1 VRSRLLL
8 AFLLIASCSRPAPE
22 HRAKPNEP
30 GALPI
35 DIINEQSSL
44 LDLSRGAT
52 IVSRTGETMLPVSA
66 INTIDGDIGTFWQTP
81 PHDFPQ
87 SIVIALGAPSRI
99 DRIGIRSLDVGFEP
113 KTVPFESSID
123 GMTWQ
128 PLATI
133 TPKTLELAQWFD
145 VAPTTAS
152 YLRVN
157 IPAPATAGH
166 DVRLHSIYAHGA
178 EVSARADPP
187 IDGCWSINGS
197 AALFAQR
204 GTHARGVLMRGA
216 QPIFL
221 EGSTT
226 GRIWRFNWIHGN
238 DFGLTA
244 LAVSPEDKHFSG
256 IEWHEEAIPLF
267 RALPWFGERTT
278 CAPAVIRNDVELAL
292 LHRAN
297 HVALFGLQFDASG
310 NLLLDPSREELQ
322 TLLKIIH
329 AAPPIDL
336 VAHEFRQP
344 DARRNK
350 EIAEREI
357 DSVKA
362 ALVTLGADMSRMT
375 FRAAGSDDPRHKPE
389 SEIAAA
395 LYSSVEV
402 EVRR

>member
-1 VRSRLLL
+1 VKSRLLL
-8 AFLLIASCSRPAPE
+8 AFLLLASCSRPAPE
-22 HRAKPNEP
+22 QPAKANEP
-30 GALPI
+30 GALPT

-52 IVSRTGETMLPVSA
+52 IVSRTGETMLHVSA

-87 SIVIALGAPSRI
+87 SIVIALGASSRI
-99 DRIGIRSLDVGFEP
+99 DRIGIRSLEVGFEP
-113 KTVPFESSID
+113 KSVPFESSLD
-123 GMTWQ
+123 GTTWQ

-133 TPKTLELAQWFD
+133 TPRKIELAQWLD
-145 VAPTTAS
+145 VAPTTAA

-178 EVSARADPP
+178 EIAPRVDPP

-197 AALFAQR
+197 AALFVQR
-204 GTHARGVLMRGA
+204 GPRATGVLMRGA

-221 EGSTT
+221 EGGTT

-244 LAVSPEDKHFSG
+244 LALSPDSKHFSG

-267 RALPWFGERTT
+267 RAMPWFGERTT

-297 HVALFGLQFDASG
+297 HVALFGLQFDKSG
-310 NLLLDPSREELQ
+310 NLLLDASREELQ
-322 TLLKIIH
+322 SLLKTIR
-329 AAPPIDL
+329 AAPPIDI

-350 EIAEREI
+350 EIAQREI

-362 ALVTLGADMSRMT
+362 ALVSLGADMSRIA
-375 FRAAGSDDPRHKPE
+375 FLAAGSDDPRHKPE

-395 LYSSVEV
+395 VYSSVEV

>member
-1 VRSRLLL
+1 VKSRLLL
-8 AFLLIASCSRPAPE
+8 AILLLASCSRRAPE
-22 HRAKPNEP
+22 HPAKANEP
-30 GALPI
+30 GALPT

-66 INTIDGDIGTFWQTP
+66 LNTIDGDIGTFWQTP

-99 DRIGIRSLDVGFEP
+99 DRIGIRSMEVGFEP
-113 KTVPFESSID
+113 KSVPFESSLD
-123 GMTWQ
+123 GTTWQ

-133 TPKTLELAQWFD
+133 TPKKIELAQWLD

-152 YLRVN
+152 YLRIT
-157 IPAPATAGH
+157 IPAPAIAGH
-166 DVRLHSIYAHGA
+166 DVRLHSIYAHGSEIA
-178 EVSARADPP
+178 PRSDPR
-187 IDGCWSINGS
+187 IDGCWSVNGS
-197 AALFAQR
+197 AALFVQR
-204 GTHARGVLMRGA
+204 GTRATGVLMRGA

-221 EGSTT
+221 EGGTT

-244 LAVSPEDKHFSG
+244 LAVSADDKHFSG

-267 RALPWFGERTT
+267 RAMPWFGERTT

-322 TLLKIIH
+322 SLLKIIR
-329 AAPPIDL
+329 AAPPIDV
-336 VAHEFRQP
+336 VAHEFRQL
-344 DARRNK
+344 DAQRNK
-350 EIAEREI
+350 EIAQHEI

-362 ALVTLGADMSRMT
+362 ALANLGADMSRIL

>member
-1 VRSRLLL
+1 VKSRLLL
-8 AFLLIASCSRPAPE
+8 AFLLLASCSRRASEHPA
-22 HRAKPNEP
+22 KSKEP
-30 GALPI
+30 GALPT

-52 IVSRTGETMLPVSA
+52 IVSRTGEAMLSVSA

-99 DRIGIRSLDVGFEP
+99 DRIGIRSLEAGFEP
-113 KTVPFESSID
+113 KAVPFESSLD
-123 GMTWQ
+123 GTTWQ

-133 TPKTLELAQWFD
+133 TPKRLELAQWLD

-152 YLRVN
+152 YLRAN

-178 EVSARADPP
+178 EIAPRVDPR

-197 AALFAQR
+197 AALFVQR
-204 GTHARGVLMRGA
+204 GIRATGVLMRGA

-221 EGSTT
+221 EGGTT

-238 DFGLTA
+238 DFGYTA
-244 LAVSPEDKHFSG
+244 FAISPDDKHFSG

-297 HVALFGLQFDASG
+297 RVGLFGLQFDASG
-310 NLLLDPSREELQ
+310 NLLLEASREELQ
-322 TLLKIIH
+322 SLLKIIH
-329 AAPPIDL
+329 AAPPIDI

-350 EIAEREI
+350 EIAQREI
-357 DSVKA
+357 DSLKA
-362 ALVTLGADMSRMT
+362 ALVSLSADVSRIS
-375 FRAAGSDDPRHKPE
+375 FRAAGSDDPRQQPE
-389 SEIAAA
+389 REIAAA
-395 LYSSVEV
+395 VSSSVEV

>member
-1 VRSRLLL
+1 MKSRLLL
-8 AFLLIASCSRPAPE
+8 AFLLLASCSRRAPE
-22 HRAKPNEP
+22 HRVKPNEP

-52 IVSRTGETMLPVSA
+52 IVSRTGEMMLPVSA

-113 KTVPFESSID
+113 KSVPFESSID
-123 GMTWQ
+123 GVTWQ

-133 TPKTLELAQWFD
+133 APKTIELAQWFD

-157 IPAPATAGH
+157 IPAPAIAGH
-166 DVRLHSIYAHGA
+166 DVRLHSIYAHGVEIA
-178 EVSARADPP
+178 PRVDPG

-197 AALFAQR
+197 AALFVQR
-204 GTHARGVLMRGA
+204 GIRATGVLMRGA
-216 QPIFL
+216 QPVFL
-221 EGSTT
+221 EGATT

-244 LAVSPEDKHFSG
+244 LALAPGDKHFSG
-256 IEWHEEAIPLF
+256 IDWHEEAIPLF

-278 CAPAVIRNDVELAL
+278 CAPAVIRKDVELAL

-310 NLLLDPSREELQ
+310 NLLTGPSREELQ
-322 TLLKIIH
+322 SLLKIIR
-329 AAPPIDL
+329 AAPPIDV

-357 DSVKA
+357 DSVKG
-362 ALVTLGADMSRMT
+362 ALAGLGADMSRLR
-375 FRAAGSDDPRHKPE
+375 FRAAGSDDPRQKIE

-395 LYSSVEV
+395 IYSSVEV